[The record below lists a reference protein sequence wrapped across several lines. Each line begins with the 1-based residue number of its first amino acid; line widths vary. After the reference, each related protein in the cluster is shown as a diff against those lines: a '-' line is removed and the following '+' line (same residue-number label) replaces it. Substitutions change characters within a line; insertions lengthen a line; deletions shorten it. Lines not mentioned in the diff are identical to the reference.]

1 MSFTGVAVD
10 TPVFLTCYADQE
22 LGYSKNAQG
31 AVTQAT
37 SKSTAVTSNFSN
49 VQVTMN
55 NASLAAGAI
64 ASFTLNNSLIS
75 ARDTLMV
82 NVAGGNATAGTYT
95 AFVSTIAAGSAV
107 ISLYN
112 VSSGSLSEA
121 VKLNIAII
129 HGQT

>member
-10 TPVFLTCYADQE
+10 NPIFLTCYANQE
-22 LGYSKNAQG
+22 IGYSKEAQG

-37 SKSTAVTSNFSN
+37 SKTTAVTSNFSN

-55 NASLAAGAI
+55 NAALAAGAI
-64 ASFTLNNSLIS
+64 VSFTLNNSLIS

-95 AFVSTIAAGSAV
+95 AFVSTISTGSAV

-112 VSSGSLSEA
+112 VSGGSLSEA
-121 VKLNIAII
+121 IKLNIAII
-129 HGQT
+129 HGQ

>member
-10 TPVFLTCYADQE
+10 NPVFLTCYADQE
-22 LGYSKNAQG
+22 IGYSKNAQG

-55 NASLAAGAI
+55 NAALAAGAI
-64 ASFTLNNSLIS
+64 VSFTLNNSLIS
-75 ARDTLMV
+75 ARDTLIV

-95 AFVSTIAAGSAV
+95 AFVSTIATGSAV

-112 VSSGSLSEA
+112 ISGGSLSEA
-121 VKLNIAII
+121 IKLNIAII
-129 HGQT
+129 HAQ

>member
-10 TPVFLTCYADQE
+10 NPVFLTCYADQE
-22 LGYSKNAQG
+22 IGYSKNAQG

-55 NASLAAGAI
+55 NAALAAGAI
-64 ASFTLNNSLIS
+64 ASFTLNNSVIL

-82 NVAGGNATAGTYT
+82 NVAGGNASAGTYT

-112 VSSGSLSEA
+112 ISGGSLSEA
-121 VKLNIAII
+121 IKLNIAVI
-129 HGQT
+129 HAQA

>member
-1 MSFTGVAVD
+1 MAFTGVAVD
-10 TPVFLTCYADQE
+10 NPIFLTCYADQE
-22 LGYSKNAQG
+22 IGYSKAAQG
-31 AVTQAT
+31 AVTQLT

-49 VQVTMN
+49 IQVTMN
-55 NASLAAGAI
+55 NAALAAGAI

-75 ARDTLMV
+75 ARDTLIV
-82 NVAGGNATAGTYT
+82 NVAGGNASAGTYT

-112 VSSGSLSEA
+112 ISGGSLSEA